1 MRTGV
6 VSSTLQSGV
15 AKRPRSDFADAA
27 YRQSD
32 MYSFQLHETGITMDS
47 SIGNKFSNVSNFQTN
62 GIGPQ
67 QSETNNQ
74 NPSSAG
80 SEQQLDQFLS
90 MLIMLLMQQSQGSD
104 QGSDASQGSGN
115 NGGQQTGQQGGTGGG
130 LSALT
135 QMLMGIITQL
145 LQGQNGG
152 NGGFGS
158 SFNSNLSTG
167 TGQA

>member
-6 VSSTLQSGV
+6 VSSTLQSGA

-32 MYSFQLHETGITMDS
+32 IYSFQLHETGITMDS
-47 SIGNKFSNVSNFQTN
+47 SIGNKFSSVSNFQTN

-67 QSETNNQ
+67 QHDTANQ

-80 SEQQLDQFLS
+80 SEQQLDQLLA
-90 MLIMLLMQQSQGSD
+90 MLIMMLMQQSQGSE
-104 QGSDASQGSGN
+104 QGNETSQGSGG
-115 NGGQQTGQQGGTGGG
+115 NGGQQGSQAM
-130 LSALT
+130 SPLT
-135 QMLMGIITQL
+135 QLLMGIITQL
-145 LQGQNGG
+145 MQGQNGAGSAG
-152 NGGFGS
+152 NGSFGS
-158 SFNSNLSTG
+158 SFNSNLSTV